1 MLSILLSQDMH
12 FSFYLPIKIFV
23 CNFIQYN
30 RNFNSFLVHYF
41 LFTHFLFYNAVTLY
55 KLTVSVY
62 C

>member
-30 RNFNSFLVHYF
+30 RNFNSFFSSLLFIHSFSFVQRCDLVQ
-41 LFTHFLFYNAVTLY
+41 T
-55 KLTVSVY
+55 Y